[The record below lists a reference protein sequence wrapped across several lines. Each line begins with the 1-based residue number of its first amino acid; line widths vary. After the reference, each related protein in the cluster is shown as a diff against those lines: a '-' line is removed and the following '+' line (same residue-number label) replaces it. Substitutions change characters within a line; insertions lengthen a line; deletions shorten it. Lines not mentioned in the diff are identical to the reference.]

1 MTSCTGISPSA
12 RVRVAPAMQMSRAVI
27 TPMTCPRSSVTGTA
41 PQSSSHIIL
50 AASARLVSGPH
61 DFTSDVISSF
71 TFMPVL
77 LHGVDTFGVARHMPM
92 KDTEAAGGEY
102 RRRADDVKLTQTDV
116 DPGGARSTIGYSR
129 HARRTGGTDEKTD
142 GVRIRDPG

>member
-12 RVRVAPAMQMSRAVI
+12 RARVAPAMQMSRSVI

-41 PQSSSHIIL
+41 PQSSSHMIF
-50 AASARLVSGPH
+50 AAAARLVSGPH

-77 LHGVDTFGVARHMPM
+77 LHWVDAFGLARHVPVTYT
-92 KDTEAAGGEY
+92 DVADGEY
-102 RRRADDVKLTQTDV
+102 RHRAEDVKLT
-116 DPGGARSTIGYSR
+116 RCSL
-129 HARRTGGTDEKTD
+129 
-142 GVRIRDPG
+142 